1 MGYVV
6 NYYNLVFCTFMNIT
20 IYVYCNILAN
30 INGIYRKKCR
40 HLHHKVS
47 LMSVPWNSLRR
58 NDSEA
63 VTSSLLV
70 RSDIF

>member
-1 MGYVV
+1 MRYVV

-30 INGIYRKKCR
+30 INGIHRNKCR

-47 LMSVPWNSLRR
+47 FMSVPRNSLQS
-58 NDSEA
+58 NDSDA
-63 VTSSLLV
+63 VTSSHLV
-70 RSDIF
+70 RSDVF